1 MLRIL
6 RKLIVFSS
14 VCCVVLGCGL
24 SAQAQLGKRLTRDA
38 GRDQDI
44 RQQLIAAGVLDTASE
59 IVPSDHVKDAVQ
71 LFISTY
77 FATPPADDAVIAERL
92 KQISDQYTDFVGL
105 KTSDY
110 TNKIEIQIPSKM
122 LAELRNL
129 TPGIETLHVSGDG
142 VEALKFGTYRYTLRA
157 HTPQSLLREIFYS
170 NPNLVIETMQSDEN
184 QFIVSG
190 HVRND
195 KGDIDHHFLRKAFQ
209 VGGSTTAV
217 YMKFDHNAPD
227 GFKAPD
233 FYAPM
238 LKLLVPPQSHFAIED
253 TDERLAKLVGWADDV
268 YATVLERHHPPSSVT
283 SIRRF
288 LTKKKQRTADWRKEQ
303 LDILKRAIFEIA
315 VLEQADER
323 QESWQKWRNDRAWRL
338 VVGGA
343 INIASSRF
351 DTHNGWRNIDVKNCF
366 GSRKPKE
373 GEKYRQV
380 RIVFATNRARDLEL
394 EKKGLRDDRFNI
406 KRLFKNES
414 DPNDQMHYGCV
425 YVTVPT
431 NWEAERKRETHVYQ
445 DWAWREQVR
454 ETDYNKYYS
463 MQKYA
468 YLGNSGA
475 NPRGE
480 RVRLVDRERWL
491 TKREDTALL
500 YVHGYNTAFHESLLR
515 VAQIAAASQYPGRIY
530 LFSWPS
536 ARALTSYVAD
546 MDASEKSDPYLAA
559 FVRSILLDSEI
570 RQLDVLAHSMGGQVF
585 LRAFSRFRSS
595 FDQVKKVRFGKVIFA
610 APDVSQ
616 TVFKEK
622 INDIRPYTL
631 GKGGVSVYASSL
643 DRVLLVS
650 SFLRGGKPR
659 AGDLSRDTI
668 LDKEIVN
675 VIDATRPS
683 WWCDPGEYSALGH
696 SYFSNNDE
704 VLSDIIHRLTPQRLR
719 KRGEDYRYTNNQPCW
734 YSSKKK
740 KAVASQN

>member
-1 MLRIL
+1 MLGVWR
-6 RKLIVFSS
+6 RFIVF
-14 VCCVVLGCGL
+14 CGL
-24 SAQAQLGKRLTRDA
+24 WCAVLAWGTAVHAQVDKQLIRDA
-38 GRDQDI
+38 GRSQFI
-44 RQQLIAAGVLDTASE
+44 RQQLTAAGVLDAASE
-59 IVPSDHVKDAVQ
+59 VVPSEHIRDAVR
-71 LFISTY
+71 LFINTY
-77 FATPPADDAVIAERL
+77 FDTPPADHAAIVERL
-92 KQISDQYTDFVGL
+92 KLINDQYDSFVGL
-105 KTSDY
+105 KTSNY
-110 TNKIEIQIPSKM
+110 SNKIEIQIPTNL
-122 LAELRNL
+122 LAELRDL
-129 TPGIETLHVSGDG
+129 TPGIEILHVSGDG
-142 VEALKFGTYRYTLRA
+142 GEALKFGTYRYTLRA

-170 NPNLVIETMQSDEN
+170 NSNLVIETMESDEAH
-184 QFIVSG
+184 FVVSG

-195 KGDIDHHFLRKAFQ
+195 KGEIDHHFLRKAFQ

-217 YMKFDHNAPD
+217 YMKYDHKAPD
-227 GFKAPD
+227 GFEVPT
-233 FYAPM
+233 FYAP
-238 LKLLVPPQSHFAIED
+238 LLRLIVPPQRYFAIED

-268 YATVLERHHPPSSVT
+268 YATVLEHRHPPASVT

-288 LTKKKQRTADWRKEQ
+288 LTKKKQRTADWRKDE
-303 LDILKRAIFEIA
+303 LDELKRQIFEIA
-315 VLEQADER
+315 VLEQAEER
-323 QESWQKWRNDRAWRL
+323 QLGWKQWRSDAAWRL
-338 VVGGA
+338 VVGSA

-351 DTHNGWRNIDVKNCF
+351 DTHNGWRNVDVANCF
-366 GSRKPKE
+366 ASRKPKD
-373 GEKYRQV
+373 GERYRQV
-380 RIVFATNRARDLEL
+380 RIVFATNRARGLEL
-394 EKKGLRDDRFNI
+394 EKKGIRDERFNI

-414 DPNDQMHYGCV
+414 DPNDQLHYGCV
-425 YVTVPT
+425 YVTVPAD
-431 NWEAERKRETHVYQ
+431 WEAERKRETHVYE
-445 DWAWREQVR
+445 DWSWREQVR

-463 MQKYA
+463 IQRYA

-536 ARALTSYVAD
+536 ARSMTSYVAD

-559 FVRSILLDSEI
+559 FVRSILLDNKI

-595 FDQVKKVRFGKVIFA
+595 FDQAKKVRFGKVIFA

-616 TVFKEK
+616 TVFQEK
-622 INDIRPYTL
+622 VNDILPYTSRQ
-631 GKGGVSVYASSL
+631 GGVSVYASSL

-668 LDKEIVN
+668 LDKDTIN
-675 VIDATRPS
+675 IIDATRPS
-683 WWCDPGEYSALGH
+683 WWCDPGEYSMLGH
-696 SYFSNNDE
+696 TYFSNNDE

-719 KRGEDYRYTNNQPCW
+719 KKGEDYRYTNNQPCW
-734 YSSKKK
+734 YSSDEKKNL
-740 KAVASQN
+740 ASQN